1 MPLPEGFSAVI
12 LVAYH
17 HKGYAMTKEREK
29 ILLEKIDTVGTY
41 LLVLGIVLAL
51 VFVR

>member
-1 MPLPEGFSAVI
+1 MTLSKIFFGGI

-17 HKGYAMTKEREK
+17 HKGCAMTKEKEK
-29 ILLEKIDTVGTY
+29 MVLEKIDTVGSY

-51 VFVR
+51 VFAR